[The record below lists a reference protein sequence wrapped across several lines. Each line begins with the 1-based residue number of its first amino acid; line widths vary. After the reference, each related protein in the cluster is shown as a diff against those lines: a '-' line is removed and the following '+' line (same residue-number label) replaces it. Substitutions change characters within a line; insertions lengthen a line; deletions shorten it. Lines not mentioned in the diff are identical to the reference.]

1 MYAIAEIGGKQFIV
15 KEGDTLDVEKVSAEP
30 GAAVTF
36 DKVLLVSKDEQLEV
50 GTPFLK
56 GAKILAKISDHAK
69 GPKVISFKFK
79 NKTNYHRTIG
89 HRQPFT
95 RVIVEKIEAGK

>member
-1 MYAIAEIGGKQFIV
+1 MYAIVEIGGKQFIV
-15 KEGDTLDVEKVSAEP
+15 KEGDTLDVEKVQAEP
-30 GAAVTF
+30 GATVDF
-36 DKVLLVSKDEQLEV
+36 DKVLLFSDEEIVDV
-50 GTPFLK
+50 GTPHLK
-56 GAKILAKISDHAK
+56 GAKIVAKISEHGK

-95 RVIVEKIEAGK
+95 RVVVEKIEKGK